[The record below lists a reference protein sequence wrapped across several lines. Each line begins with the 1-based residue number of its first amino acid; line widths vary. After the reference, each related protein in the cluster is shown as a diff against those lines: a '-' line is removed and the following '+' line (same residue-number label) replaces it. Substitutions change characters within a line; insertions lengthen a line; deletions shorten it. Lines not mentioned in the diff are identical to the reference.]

1 MYTRGM
7 GEPIVAM
14 TTPPVQSGTPAW
26 DIYGASWCG
35 SGNPLIDFFCP
46 DSATKPLQEQI
57 IMDPSVYGSQMTEEN
72 KRLSEAMARAAI
84 AADDPCNYSEIN
96 GMSWID
102 KIGCNLK
109 TPGGSAPNFVPVAL
123 FVGAVALFSVLRH

>member
-14 TTPPVQSGTPAW
+14 RNDLKLSDATVDYTG
-26 DIYGASWCG
+26 GSWCG
-35 SGNPLIDFFCP
+35 SGNPFIDFFCP
-46 DSATKPLQEQI
+46 DIATKPLQEQI
-57 IMDPSVYGSQMTEEN
+57 IMDQSIYGSQMTEGN
-72 KRLSEAMARAAI
+72 KRISEQWARDLI
-84 AADDPCNYSEIN
+84 AHDDPCNYSEIN